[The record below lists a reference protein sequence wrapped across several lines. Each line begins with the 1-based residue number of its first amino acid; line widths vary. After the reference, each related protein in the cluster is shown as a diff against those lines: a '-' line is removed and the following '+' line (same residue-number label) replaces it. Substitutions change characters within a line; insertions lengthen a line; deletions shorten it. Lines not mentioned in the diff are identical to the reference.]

1 MALFVCAAL
10 KLTLF
15 LGREECEKYHIKPE
29 LSFSLVMVVIYFMFV
44 GARQGFPVT
53 NVSFTPSD
61 DSVKKP
67 RVTDVSQA
75 SAGYLFAFAIFC
87 GKERRKGF
95 TRAGENKR
103 QYYHHKLFIPSPFRN
118 NNLLGL
124 QL

>member
-61 DSVKKP
+61 DSVKKN
-67 RVTDVSQA
+67 RELLMFRKQVQVI
-75 SAGYLFAFAIFC
+75 YL
-87 GKERRKGF
+87 
-95 TRAGENKR
+95 
-103 QYYHHKLFIPSPFRN
+103 P
-118 NNLLGL
+118 L
-124 QL
+124 QFFGMEEIACICNREE

>member
-1 MALFVCAAL
+1 
-10 KLTLF
+10 
-15 LGREECEKYHIKPE
+15 
-29 LSFSLVMVVIYFMFV
+29 MVVIYFMLV

-87 GKERRKGF
+87 GKERRKRF
-95 TRAGENKR
+95 TRAGENER
-103 QYYHHKLFIPSPFRN
+103 Q
-118 NNLLGL
+118 
-124 QL
+124 